1 MDTKEILWNY
11 FTSTGEIGSYLLFK
25 GLEQAENENYDNLG
39 EIKIN
44 ERVSVK
50 RSSGAEKSGLQGI

>member
-50 RSSGAEKSGLQGI
+50 RSSGAEK